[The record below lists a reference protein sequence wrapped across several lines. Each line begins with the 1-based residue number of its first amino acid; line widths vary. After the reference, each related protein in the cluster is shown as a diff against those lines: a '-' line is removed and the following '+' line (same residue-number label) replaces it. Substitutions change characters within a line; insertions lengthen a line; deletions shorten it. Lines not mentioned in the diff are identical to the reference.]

1 MKREA
6 DLLKT
11 VGEMRMYIPVIVGS
25 LCVFLGI
32 LLLQQRSILDGGTG
46 GGALA
51 MLRSS
56 LKTYQAD
63 NLSTPQTLH
72 AMLKTFDLDV
82 DDLYKNVSQ
91 AVER

>member
-32 LLLQQRSILDGGTG
+32 LLLQQRSLDGGTG
-46 GGALA
+46 GDALA

-56 LKTYQAD
+56 LKTYQGD
-63 NLSTPQTLH
+63 NLSTPQTLD